1 MSRRRDPAC
10 LVCHAET
17 GLETVTDYPD
27 GWRGLRSYV
36 CSRGPTEWTTC
47 QLVLLRRETMAERRA
62 LQDADARLA
71 EIVAEDAA
79 RLDGI
84 VAEGAAHLA
93 AIVAESE
100 ERAEARRPRGKSRA
114 PRGR

>member
-1 MSRRRDPAC
+1 MSRRRRPAC

-47 QLVLLRRETMAERRA
+47 QLVLLRRERMEERRA
-62 LQDADARLA
+62 LQERDAHYQGILSEDAERWAGVLREDAERWAAVLA
-71 EIVAEDAA
+71 EAEEST
-79 RLDGI
+79 
-84 VAEGAAHLA
+84 EG
-93 AIVAESE
+93 
-100 ERAEARRPRGKSRA
+100 RRPRSK
-114 PRGR
+114 PRPPRRR